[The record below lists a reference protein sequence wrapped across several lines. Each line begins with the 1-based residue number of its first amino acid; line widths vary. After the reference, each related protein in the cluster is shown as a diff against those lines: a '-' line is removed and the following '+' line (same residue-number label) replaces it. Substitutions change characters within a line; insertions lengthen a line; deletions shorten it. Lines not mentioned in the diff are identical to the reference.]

1 MMTTHTICS
10 PLHFDG
16 KRCAY
21 KTVTATCDCQ
31 ALKESNRLLMNEY
44 MIAIR
49 EKKELL
55 KAVAMYKEVIASRDK
70 DMEKYKAAVL
80 KYKQQLKRQVDVDE
94 AKQTLLK
101 QLEQTRFMILE
112 TYKRWKESPLG
123 CEAPAFVLLDKC
135 IEYRD
140 FVKQISFAS

>member
-1 MMTTHTICS
+1 
-10 PLHFDG
+10 
-16 KRCAY
+16 
-21 KTVTATCDCQ
+21 
-31 ALKESNRLLMNEY
+31 MNEVQERRKSAKYARKQY

-55 KAVAMYKEVIASRDK
+55 KAVAMYKEAIASRDK
-70 DMEKYKAAVL
+70 DMENI
-80 KYKQQLKRQVDVDE
+80 KQQLKRQVDVDE
-94 AKQTLLK
+94 ANQTLLK

-112 TYKRWKESPLG
+112 TYKRWKESLLG